1 MKIGEWFL
9 ESALNQ
15 MTNGERTVYL
25 GALKTKLLE
34 YLATKAGAV
43 VERNALI
50 EDVWG
55 GFASDHTITQ
65 HIALLRKYLGS
76 NKDQVYIQTVPKK
89 GYRLI
94 APVSWSSEYSAER
107 VFAGMDLANIRVI
120 VIDDSDFINDYLA
133 CVLGEIG
140 LKKIT
145 IFSNVEE
152 AVAALN
158 SQSFDLVITDV
169 VMEPV
174 NGLELIKQIRTG
186 DTGLDPFTAAI
197 VMTSYAETDVL
208 GSAILLD
215 VNGFLTK
222 PFSTEKVHE
231 KVVHALT
238 EAFQY
243 RPAIA
248 YRHIDVSFV
257 VDIEASETR
266 KSRDSRCAAGSGLK
280 GGAHRV
286 KFNDLKE
293 GMVLAE
299 SLRAVDGSLIL
310 PQGTELS
317 RTNIF
322 RLREIALAVL
332 SVSDVAVKVER

>member
-1 MKIGEWFL
+1 MKIGEWLL
-9 ESALNQ
+9 ESDLNQ

-34 YLATKAGAV
+34 YLAAKAGTV
-43 VERNALI
+43 VDRNALV
-50 EDVWG
+50 ENVWG

-65 HIALLRKYLGS
+65 HIALLRKDLS
-76 NKDQVYIQTVPKK
+76 SDKDQVYIQTVPKK

-94 APVSWSSEYSAER
+94 APVSGKGEAHAEH
-107 VFAGMDLANIRVI
+107 ALEGMDLANIRVA

-140 LKKIT
+140 LRKIS

-152 AVAALN
+152 AVAALH
-158 SQSFDLVITDV
+158 SQPFDLVITDV
-169 VMEPV
+169 VMAPV
-174 NGLELIKQIRTG
+174 NGLEVIKKIRTG
-186 DTGLDPFTAAI
+186 DTGLDPFTAVI

-222 PFSTEKVHE
+222 PFTTDKVRE

-257 VDIEASETR
+257 GNIGVSDIRESYGPER
-266 KSRDSRCAAGSGLK
+266 VAGSGPK
-280 GGAHRV
+280 VGTHRV
-286 KFNDLKE
+286 KFEELQE

-310 PQGTELS
+310 PEGTELS

-332 SVSDVAVKVER
+332 SAGDVAVRVER